1 MQLNQYSYNNISGW
15 SKSLDNSLDSNN
27 TLLLIF
33 ASPDIST
40 IVNPINELI
49 NTFPNSKF
57 MGCST
62 AGEII
67 GNSISDDRFVV
78 QIIKFEKSRLELSH
92 INITNSIKSQD
103 IGKQL
108 IEKIDKQGLKY
119 IFILGT
125 SLHINGSQFTV
136 GISNINLKD
145 VIITG
150 GFAGD
155 DQLFEKTWVLVN
167 KEISYD
173 VVSALAIYGEELY
186 IGYGAKDGCNQLGIR
201 REVTH
206 SYENILY
213 TLDNQSAL
221 ELYKYYLGRRADG
234 LPSTGLI
241 FPLGIYTDENIKVR
255 TIIGINEKEDYLV
268 FTGDIPQ
275 GATVTLLKSNLDSL
289 IQSAKDAIGS
299 IHFDNKVSS
308 PFLCISVSCIG
319 RKVILG
325 QRIEDEIE
333 VIMETLPENTQQIG
347 FYSYGEISLNS
358 FGKCDLYNHTISVT
372 LLGEY

>member
-1 MQLNQYSYNNISGW
+1 MQLNQYSYNSISGW
-15 SKSLDNSLDSNN
+15 SKKLDNSLDSKN
-27 TLLLIF
+27 TLILIF
-33 ASPDIST
+33 ASHDIST
-40 IVNPINELI
+40 TLNPINELI
-49 NTFPNSKF
+49 DAFTNSKF

-78 QIIKFEKSRLELSH
+78 QIIKFEKSKLQLASVKIANSH
-92 INITNSIKSQD
+92 KSQG

-108 IEKIDKQGLKY
+108 IDKIDKEGLKY

-125 SLHINGSQFTV
+125 SLHINGSQFIE
-136 GISNINLKD
+136 GISDIDLQD
-145 VIITG
+145 VVITG

-155 DQLFEKTWVLVN
+155 DQLFEKTWVLVD
-167 KEISYD
+167 KKPSYD
-173 VVSALAIYGEELY
+173 SVSALAIYGEELY
-186 IGYGAKDGCNQLGIR
+186 VGYGAKDGCNQLGIR

-206 SYENILY
+206 SFENILY
-213 TLDNQSAL
+213 ALDNQSAL
-221 ELYKYYLGRRADG
+221 ELYKYYLGKRADG
-234 LPSTGLI
+234 LPGTGLI
-241 FPLGIYTDENIKVR
+241 FPLGVYIDGKIKIR
-255 TIIGINEKEDYLV
+255 TIIGVNEKEDYLV

-289 IQSAKDAIGS
+289 VQSAKDAIGF

-308 PFLCISVSCIG
+308 PLLCISVSCIG

-333 VIMETLPENTQQIG
+333 AIIDELPKDTEQIG
-347 FYSYGEISLNS
+347 FYSYGEISLNNL
-358 FGKCDLYNHTISVT
+358 GKCDLYNHTMSLT